1 MPINTLPT
9 PNDPRYRAVTP
20 TSAQP
25 TSWTSSSSIIN
36 RAIPN
41 GGGLT
46 EMASNRI
53 RSLLGG
59 MPGTSTARRA
69 NAYFGG
75 ASGMPGSEFVRNR
88 GFDLYNEQADA
99 RQQQGFQ
106 DLLSLIASTTAPT
119 LQQQGQDIQQNQFG
133 QNLGEQQRQFDLDY
147 WLKRQQTKKLYG
159 PNSLTVSGK
168 PNLDAFSTS
177 TPTYPAVQGWRDG
190 GWNS

>member
-9 PNDPRYRAVTP
+9 PNDPRYRAAAP
-20 TSAQP
+20 SPAMP
-25 TSWTSSSSIIN
+25 GSWTASSSIIN
-36 RAIPN
+36 RAVPN

-59 MPGTSTARRA
+59 MPGTSVARRA

-88 GFDLYNEQADA
+88 GFDLYNQQGEQ

-133 QNLGEQQRQFDLDY
+133 QNLGEQQRQFDFDY

-159 PNSLTVSGK
+159 PNN
-168 PNLDAFSTS
+168 PNLAGTRRYGGVLSPSPLPGFDYLGE
-177 TPTYPAVQGWRDG
+177 TPWR
-190 GWNS
+190 S